1 MVQDELWA
9 SLKRKLREVTTA
21 AADFTEEQARIG
33 KLKFEILTLKR
44 RIDGE
49 LRSLGARVLEL
60 SRKSPP
66 SANPLAD
73 PLVKRHI
80 RETGGLEAQVAKK
93 RDDIGRVADEVRLRR
108 RPEETGSATPT
119 KAKPK
124 AGKKRP
130 AKAKK

>member
-66 SANPLAD
+66 SANPLHYESGK
-73 PLVKRHI
+73 PNTRSH
-80 RETGGLEAQVAKK
+80 
-93 RDDIGRVADEVRLRR
+93 RLLIASRYF
-108 RPEETGSATPT
+108 
-119 KAKPK
+119 
-124 AGKKRP
+124 
-130 AKAKK
+130 